1 MAKKRFNGPFLPWV
15 SRRQVM
21 QWTEK
26 NAYGDISYTS
36 CKKLHQ
42 LLVSG
47 AFETA
52 TTDVLRL
59 CAVYWSMTRKERS
72 RQKLLRRTILMG
84 IRVAL
89 LECENIRLNK
99 EIIRRKKWIS

>member
-1 MAKKRFNGPFLPWV
+1 MEKRFNGPFLPWV

-21 QWTEK
+21 KWTDK
-26 NAYGDISYTS
+26 NIYGDMSYTL

-52 TTDVLRL
+52 SADVLRL
-59 CAVYWSMTRKERS
+59 CAAYWAMTRKERG

-89 LECENIRLNK
+89 LECENIRLTK
-99 EIIRRKKWIS
+99 EITRRKKWKS